1 MVSPRLG
8 IAIGG
13 NGFGAMMSD
22 EMGRMAADMIG
33 GVEGWSHDIPKEQL
47 KARFVSHLASL

>member
-13 NGFGAMMSD
+13 NGLGAMMSD
-22 EMGRMAADMIG
+22 EMGRMAAEMIG
-33 GVEGWSHDIPKEQL
+33 ATEGWNLDIPKEQL
-47 KARFVSHLASL
+47 RARFVLPKPNL